1 MIEPCL
7 KTKCDSADA
16 ASATTYLQS
25 QCADGGFTIQRTSPH
40 MPLAAVRACYCF
52 YGFPVRL
59 VIVVRDVASA
69 SGSEASGSES
79 SIPSGTRYFPLHSTI
94 VAGRRDI
101 NDSDV
106 NASSTVVQAAS
117 GTSESAADK
126 IILSTGNSG
135 AFLGLVGAIVFGL
148 LAI

>member
-1 MIEPCL
+1 M
-7 KTKCDSADA
+7 
-16 ASATTYLQS
+16 
-25 QCADGGFTIQRTSPH
+25 
-40 MPLAAVRACYCF
+40 
-52 YGFPVRL
+52 
-59 VIVVRDVASA
+59 IVVRDVASE

-79 SIPSGTRYFPLHSTI
+79 SIPSVDRYFPLRSEI
-94 VAGRRDI
+94 VSGRRDI
-101 NDSDV
+101 NSSDV